1 MKSKRPHRSTDDQ
14 RSGPDCVMRGVA
26 EVRPRG
32 VVIGYDGMLLT
43 LPAGS
48 KGIVISAVR

>member
-1 MKSKRPHRSTDDQ
+1 
-14 RSGPDCVMRGVA
+14 VA
-26 EVRPRG
+26 EVRAHG

-48 KGIVISAVR
+48 KGIETSTVQ

>member
-1 MKSKRPHRSTDDQ
+1 
-14 RSGPDCVMRGVA
+14 MRGVA

-32 VVIGYDGMLLT
+32 VMVGYDGMLLT

-48 KGIVISAVR
+48 KAIEISTVR